1 VSSFKDII
9 NSVVYFPELFTVG
22 TVAAVDESTYS
33 CDVQPEDGGP
43 LLKDVPLRVR
53 RDNDK
58 VGVTIVP
65 APGTTVIVMWISDQR
80 PTVFQVQKW
89 TKVIIQD
96 ESGLGFVI
104 TASDRIKA
112 GIEGRATHPVG
123 HGDTIYDIL
132 DDLIDKYNNHTH
144 GDGDIMPGDEVDYP
158 PQDFRSD
165 EVFTS

>member
-1 VSSFKDII
+1 MSSFRDII
-9 NSVVYFPELFTVG
+9 NSAVDFPELFTVG
-22 TVAAVDESTYS
+22 TVDAVDESTYS
-33 CDVQPEDGGP
+33 CDVQPDDDGP
-43 LLKDVPLRVR
+43 LIMDVPLRVR
-53 RDNDK
+53 RDNNK

-65 APGTTVIVMWISDQR
+65 ALNTPIIIMWVDTQR

-89 TKVIIQD
+89 AKIVIQD

-123 HGDTIYDIL
+123 W
-132 DDLIDKYNNHTH
+132 
-144 GDGDIMPGDEVDYP
+144 GDIISAQFDALKSWLDENKHGWGTPGENSPDVPDME
-158 PQDFRSD
+158 SD

>member
-1 VSSFKDII
+1 VSSFKGLI
-9 NSVVYFPELFTVG
+9 NSVVDFPELFTVG

-65 APGTTVIVMWISDQR
+65 SLYTPVIVMWISDQR

-112 GIEGRATHPVG
+112 GIEGRATHPVAW
-123 HGDTIYDIL
+123 GDAIKNYLTSLKSWL
-132 DDLIDKYNNHTH
+132 DDNDH
-144 GDGDIMPGDEVDYP
+144 GWDFPKVNSPEIPDIE
-158 PQDFRSD
+158 SD